1 MLMQIWAAV
10 VNVAVSVILSIPF
23 SLMGLGNTTKSLE
36 MEHVEKKFAVGH
48 GGSLTLVKI
57 REIMS
62 EEGTREPVKVNNLDL
77 SLSSIA
83 YYLQCAL
90 CRELTPS
97 HLLVAGSDLDRV
109 HRDCRTSYDSLVAVV
124 G

>member
-57 REIMS
+57 REMMS

-77 SLSSIA
+77 ILSSIA
-83 YYLQCAL
+83 YHFAMCVVPRANAVFPPCHRIRSRSCA
-90 CRELTPS
+90 S
-97 HLLVAGSDLDRV
+97 
-109 HRDCRTSYDSLVAVV
+109 
-124 G
+124 